1 MNDDELRDFFAGMVV
16 VGLVPYMNEKMIP
29 VYAKLAYAFS
39 DAMLEAKKERSTN
52 DCRND

>member
-39 DAMLEAKKERSTN
+39 DEMLEARKKEK
-52 DCRND
+52 RNDD